1 MSPSEPRF
9 HLPII
14 AVVCIVLFLGYM
26 LLTTGYK
33 SLTCE
38 RVAPGSIQCESTDS
52 YLFGLVTRAHQ
63 SFDLEDVQVESELR
77 DRTPRGGV
85 RFDHT
90 VTLWGK
96 GHSFA
101 SDPFRSPLSRAAIR
115 EQLQSFIEG
124 KGPLVLNFQHSPQ
137 VFALIRSGLLAILF
151 SIVTWS
157 FWDIR
162 WPPMPPPAS
171 KLPDDEEST

>member
-1 MSPSEPRF
+1 MSPSESRF

-14 AVVCIVLFLGYM
+14 AIACVALFLGYV
-26 LLTTGYK
+26 LFTTGYK

-38 RVAPGSIQCESTDS
+38 RLIPGSVQCESTDS
-52 YLFGLVTRAHQ
+52 YLFGLVTRGRQ
-63 SFDLEDVQVESELR
+63 SFDLKDVQVESELR

-85 RFDHT
+85 RFSHT
-90 VTLWGK
+90 ITLWGE
-96 GHSFA
+96 GRSFS

-124 KGPLVLNFQHSPQ
+124 KGPLILNFQHSPQ
-137 VFALIRSGLLAILF
+137 VFALIRSGLLAILLG
-151 SIVTWS
+151 IVAWS

-162 WPPMPPPAS
+162 WPPNPPPVS
-171 KLPDDEEST
+171 KLPDDDGLI